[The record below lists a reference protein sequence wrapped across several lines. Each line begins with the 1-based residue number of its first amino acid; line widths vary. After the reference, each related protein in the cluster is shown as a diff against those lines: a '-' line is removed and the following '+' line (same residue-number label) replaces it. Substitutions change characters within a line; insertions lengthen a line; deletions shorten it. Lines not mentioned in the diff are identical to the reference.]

1 MSQLTIQ
8 LSDKAD
14 ALIVQLQKEIFNRRR
29 KKVPAEGVIET
40 MLESAAKSQSDQ
52 RFATSWQNL
61 IADIE
66 KAASIAAAHGAK
78 PANLS
83 DEEWA
88 LVLSHRSRAAVAPS
102 RRPASAKTSQAR
114 RGPTTK
120 PPAVAKEGATG
131 RRVRSK
137 PAVPSDRAVEEE
149 GTEKVAA
156 KAKPKSKPRV
166 AKAVGAGEDKASVVK
181 VTARARTT
189 TATLKTSAPA
199 KPTAKA
205 RGAAPAKRAAPAKGA
220 APEKPKPR
228 GSSSVARRMA
238 KAVSRLG
245 ATAAESGGSPAA
257 TSSAPSMSKD
267 GDHAQ
272 GSSGSGGLS
281 S

>member
-114 RGPTTK
+114 HAPATK

-137 PAVPSDRAVEEE
+137 PAVPSDRAVEAE

-181 VTARARTT
+181 ATARARTT
-189 TATLKTSAPA
+189 TATPKTSAPA

-205 RGAAPAKRAAPAKGA
+205 RGAAPAKGA

-257 TSSAPSMSKD
+257 TSSAPSMSKE
-267 GDHAQ
+267 GDHSQ

>member
-40 MLESAAKSQSDQ
+40 LLESAAKSQSDQ
-52 RFATSWQNL
+52 RFATSWKNL

-114 RGPTTK
+114 HGPATK

-181 VTARARTT
+181 ATARARTT
-189 TATLKTSAPA
+189 TATPKTSAPA